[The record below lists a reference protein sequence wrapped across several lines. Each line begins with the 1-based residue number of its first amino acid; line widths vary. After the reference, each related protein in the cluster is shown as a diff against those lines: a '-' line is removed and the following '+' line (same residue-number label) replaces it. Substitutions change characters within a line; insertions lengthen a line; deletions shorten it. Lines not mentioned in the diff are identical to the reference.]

1 MQACVNSV
9 AWAPHSACHICT
21 CGDDR
26 QALIWD
32 LRWDDR
38 PQTAPSRHIH
48 LLRAGISLC
57 RALAASHRA
66 KRVPLLLPACSV
78 LPNAVESP
86 ILAYTAEAE
95 VRHGAKQG
103 EQEWGSSPSSS
114 HRYMRACEGRCRQPR
129 TASNTPPHDERM
141 TVAPILLLC
150 RHAPPKQVN
159 QLEWF
164 QQSAERNWVAIAF
177 NNKMQILRV

>member
-1 MQACVNSV
+1 MSRFSCFS
-9 AWAPHSACHICT
+9 PC
-21 CGDDR
+21 
-26 QALIWD
+26 
-32 LRWDDR
+32 
-38 PQTAPSRHIH
+38 QTR
-48 LLRAGISLC
+48 L
-57 RALAASHRA
+57 
-66 KRVPLLLPACSV
+66 LLLPACSV